1 MCIPLAREP
10 VLCNRKLAYH
20 CSVAHCLVCE
30 WRLVKL
36 NFTLTAACSV
46 WTLMLNFSYKSST
59 LIAVFRTVAGSC
71 VISMSSFL
79 SVTRCSVIIIYSVT
93 HTHARASKHLY
104 VCMYDFVLLCILILV
119 STYGVL
125 SRQLAR
131 MNHFICIVFQW
142 KIHASRSRGLLT
154 WIWLW
159 SLVVWPIQILL

>member
-93 HTHARASKHLY
+93 HTHARFKTS
-104 VCMYDFVLLCILILV
+104 VCMYVWFCTSMHFNSRFYIWSAVQTAGENESFYMHCFSNGRFMHHEVGVFLRE
-119 STYGVL
+119 YGFE
-125 SRQLAR
+125 A
-131 MNHFICIVFQW
+131 
-142 KIHASRSRGLLT
+142 
-154 WIWLW
+154 
-159 SLVVWPIQILL
+159 